1 MELERELPLRV
12 WLFRLEEDER
22 RYVLLL
28 VLHHIA
34 GDGWSL
40 GPLGRDLEEA
50 YGARIKDRRPEW
62 EPLPVQYG
70 DYTLWQR
77 ELLGSETDPE
87 SVISRQIDFWKK
99 ALEGMPE
106 ELMLPTDR
114 TRPAVMSY
122 RGGTVA
128 LEVDAELHRG
138 LLALSRRS
146 GASLFMVLQAGVA
159 ALLTRL
165 GAGED
170 IPIGTVVAGRSEAE
184 LEELVGFFVNTLV
197 LRTDLSG
204 DPTFTELVE
213 RVRRFALE
221 AYSHQEV
228 PFERLVE
235 AVQPERSQSRHPLFQ
250 VVLVLQNA
258 PEAKLE
264 LPGIRIAEQLLPE
277 TIAKFDLTFSVNEQ
291 VSETGEPQGLSG
303 YIEYSADLFDGATVE
318 ELGARLVRLL
328 RAAVEAP
335 EARLHELEIVTAE
348 ERHKLLNE
356 FNLKAEQP
364 VAATTTL
371 VELFEA
377 QVERT
382 PAAMA
387 LSFGEQRLSY
397 AELNGQANRVAHYLM
412 AKGIGRESL
421 VGIALERTPEMVVAI
436 IAVLKTGAAYVP
448 LDPEY
453 PKARLE
459 HMLADARPAVV
470 ITSMKL
476 GEELRLNAEIEFV
489 LSGRKG
495 SAIGAG
501 PGWGQQSWTRA
512 VTRGCGLCDLYLGID
527 GRAQGSG
534 GDAGER
540 DAAVCGDGEMV
551 SFWRGR
557 CMDAVSLVCV

>member
-1 MELERELPLRV
+1 M
-12 WLFRLEEDER
+12 
-22 RYVLLL
+22 
-28 VLHHIA
+28 
-34 GDGWSL
+34 
-40 GPLGRDLEEA
+40 
-50 YGARIKDRRPEW
+50 
-62 EPLPVQYG
+62 
-70 DYTLWQR
+70 
-77 ELLGSETDPE
+77 
-87 SVISRQIDFWKK
+87 
-99 ALEGMPE
+99 
-106 ELMLPTDR
+106 
-114 TRPAVMSY
+114 
-122 RGGTVA
+122 
-128 LEVDAELHRG
+128 
-138 LLALSRRS
+138 
-146 GASLFMVLQAGVA
+146 
-159 ALLTRL
+159 

-264 LPGIRIAEQLLPE
+264 LPGIRIGSKLPE

-303 YIEYSADLFDGATVE
+303 YIEYSADLFDSATVE

-348 ERHKLLNE
+348 ERHRLLNE

-364 VAATTTL
+364 AATTTL

-382 PAAMA
+382 PEATA
-387 LSFGEQRLSY
+387 LSFGQQRLSY
-397 AELNGQANRVAHYLM
+397 AELNSQANRVAHYLM

-421 VGIALERTPEMVVAI
+421 VGIALER
-436 IAVLKTGAAYVP
+436 IAG
-448 LDPEY
+448 D
-453 PKARLE
+453 
-459 HMLADARPAVV
+459 
-470 ITSMKL
+470 
-476 GEELRLNAEIEFV
+476 
-489 LSGRKG
+489 
-495 SAIGAG
+495 
-501 PGWGQQSWTRA
+501 
-512 VTRGCGLCDLYLGID
+512 
-527 GRAQGSG
+527 GSG
-534 GDAGER
+534 DYSCAEDGSGVCAFGSGVSESAAG
-540 DAAVCGDGEMV
+540 AHA
-551 SFWRGR
+551 GR
-557 CMDAVSLVCV
+557 CAACGGYHVDEAG